1 MQFLNEG
8 MALIISSPFLNE
20 GLGAI
25 LQMDAD
31 DVTRQSVGCS
41 DSEPYS
47 GELGPANIAVISV
60 LAIIAALILVGTVL
74 DVRGNK
80 NPAVSYQLIKAF
92 SLWEN
97 IKFVF
102 EAPAKGSSARF
113 GCLEGMRSLSMT
125 W

>member
-8 MALIISSPFLNE
+8 MAVIISSPYLNE

-47 GELGPANIAVISV
+47 GELDSANIAVISV
-60 LAIIAALILVGTVL
+60 LAIIAALTLVGTGM
-74 DVRGNK
+74 DVYGNK
-80 NPAVSYQLIKAF
+80 NPAIFYQIMTAF
-92 SLWEN
+92 SLREN

-102 EAPAKGSSARF
+102 EAPAKGNSARF